1 MHLWI
6 VCFVLL
12 CTCIGL
18 AISSYRF
25 SKLRKKMNELATKGN
40 SDFKLPILRGM
51 DERFPFSEKTLSRM
65 FDKYYIY
72 ITDQYAMATLKSY
85 LVSNYRKS
93 TLEEFVFD
101 TFYDFIK
108 LYIEGKINS
117 YSGKELFKYEGRET
131 ETKEYGDIEYS
142 IYSLTAKGKE
152 IYSLYFTLAKL
163 IGRDDISCSYIEE
176 ILLSGKKKEHYNHAG
191 TYY

>member
-18 AISSYRF
+18 AISSYRLYE
-25 SKLRKKMNELATKGN
+25 LRKKMNELARGK

-51 DERFPFSEKTLSRM
+51 DERFPFSEKTLSKM

-72 ITDQYAMATLKSY
+72 ITDWYALTTKDGSLVTAYKKS
-85 LVSNYRKS
+85 RTK
-93 TLEEFVFD
+93 EFVFD
-101 TFYDFIK
+101 TFYDFIE

-117 YSGKELFKYEGRET
+117 YSGKELFKYEGREI

-142 IYSLTAKGKE
+142 IYSLTAQGKE
-152 IYSLYFTLAKL
+152 IYSLYFALAKL
-163 IGRDDISCSYIEE
+163 TNRDNISCSYIEE
-176 ILLSGKKKEHYNHAG
+176 ILLSGKKKEHYSRPG